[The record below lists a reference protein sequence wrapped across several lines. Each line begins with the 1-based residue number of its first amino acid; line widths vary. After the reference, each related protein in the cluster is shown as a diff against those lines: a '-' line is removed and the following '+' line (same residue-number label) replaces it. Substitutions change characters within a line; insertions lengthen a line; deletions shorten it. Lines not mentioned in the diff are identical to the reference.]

1 MIRVFSAASDE
12 MVEAS
17 HFRISAWTSCAC
29 SVEATLPVPM
39 ALLQERHEKQFELAD
54 EHDGCWRREMLPDWL
69 ISNDYLRPVLCDF
82 RDGLQLAC
90 DNFECLVCFS
100 LLHTNQHANTPIP
113 G

>member
-39 ALLQERHEKQFELAD
+39 ALSHERDEKQFELAD
-54 EHDGCWRREMLPDWL
+54 EHDGILERGDVTRLAHKPRRSSTSPW
-69 ISNDYLRPVLCDF
+69 
-82 RDGLQLAC
+82 
-90 DNFECLVCFS
+90 
-100 LLHTNQHANTPIP
+100 
-113 G
+113 